1 MFAAIPFVG
10 AYWAC
15 IPGVVDLWLVQGQGL
30 AAIAC
35 FLAHMLPSYVVD
47 TAIYS
52 EIKE

>member
-15 IPGVVDLWLVQGQGL
+15 LPGVVDVWLVQGQGL
-30 AAIAC
+30 AAAA
-35 FLAHMLPSYVVD
+35 FFVAHMVPSYVVD